1 MAKKKN
7 TKKTKKNN
15 IKKNS
20 LKKNEKIKSEII
32 GIIFIAIG
40 IMLFLSQK
48 YESGVVGNY
57 IKHILTI
64 LTGSAFITLPY
75 IMITL
80 GGFYVLGMINKERK
94 NKSIILFIIFL
105 SYLGLISI
113 LPENLVESFND
124 FKEIIETTGENNNL
138 IFTHGGGVLGGLLSF
153 TISKLFGHM
162 GTIVI
167 LITAVLISI
176 ISVTKKSILNMI
188 KKFFIFVG
196 KVIKSMFKGMTNAA
210 NKRKTTKNEPKKP
223 KKSTKEEERKKEN
236 YPIKNYNESSRN
248 SLDKRKDVLN
258 LSIDKKENVTENK
271 RKDTNKQQ
279 KTKVETEPIIK
290 MDKTKNTKYQLP
302 STDLLTTINNEN
314 KGNEKKEIMEGAE
327 ILIETL
333 KNFGIDCKLIQIN
346 RGPRITR
353 YELQPAPG
361 VKVSKITNLSKDIAL
376 SLAKSDLRIEAPI
389 PGKAAIG
396 IEVPNRNMS
405 NVTLKEI
412 LESDE
417 YENNYY
423 DIPFAIGKDISG
435 QNIISDISSMPHLL
449 IAGATGSGKSVCV
462 NSLILSTLFKLTPDE
477 LKMILIDPKV
487 VELNIYNGIPHLL
500 VPVVTDVNKAA
511 QALNWAVQEM
521 SNRYDLFAKKSVR
534 DIDSYNIK
542 EKDDKLPKILIVI
555 DELADLMAASP
566 KEVEDSITRLAQLAR
581 AAGIHLVIATQRP
594 SVDVI
599 TGTIKANIPT
609 RIAFAV
615 SSYVDSRTILD
626 TSGAEKL
633 LGKGDMLYSP
643 VGYSKFIRVQG
654 SFVSDDDVKKVIEFL
669 KENNSIVNKR
679 EKEENLVEIDLEK
692 EPLSDKYD
700 DYIKDAVELILDE
713 GQASVS
719 LMQRK
724 LSVGYARAA
733 RIIDQLEELGI
744 VEGHVG
750 SKARNIIMNEEEI
763 KNLEIYR

>member
-7 TKKTKKNN
+7 KNKKN
-15 IKKNS
+15 I
-20 LKKNEKIKSEII
+20 KKNEKIKSEII

-48 YESGVVGNY
+48 YESGVIGNY
-57 IKHILTI
+57 IKHILI
-64 LTGSAFITLPY
+64 NLTGSAFITLPY
-75 IMITL
+75 IMIAL
-80 GGFYVLGMINKERK
+80 GGFYLLGMINKERK

-113 LPENLVESFND
+113 IPENLVDNFTD
-124 FKEIIETTGENNNL
+124 IKEIIETIGENNNL
-138 IFTHGGGVLGGLLSF
+138 IFLNGGGIIGGLLSY
-153 TISKLFGHM
+153 TLSKLFGYM

-167 LITAVLISI
+167 LITIVLISI
-176 ISVTKKSILNMI
+176 ISITKKSILNMI
-188 KKFFIFVG
+188 KKFFIFIF
-196 KVIKSMFKGMTNAA
+196 KVVKSMFKGLTNSAK
-210 NKRKTTKNEPKKP
+210 NSKKIEKRKSEKIKKATKNNKD
-223 KKSTKEEERKKEN
+223 TKKEN
-236 YPIKNYNESSRN
+236 YSIKNYNEAKKNTR
-248 SLDKRKDVLN
+248 DKKKDVLN
-258 LSIDKKENVTENK
+258 ITIDKKTNENK
-271 RKDTNKQQ
+271 TYKESNKQQ
-279 KTKVETEPIIK
+279 KIDQVQPMIK
-290 MDKTKNTKYQLP
+290 MKKNKNTKYKLP
-302 STDLLTTINNEN
+302 PTSLLTTLNNDN
-314 KGNEKKEIMEGAE
+314 KGSEKKEIMEGAE
-327 ILIETL
+327 ILIKTL

-389 PGKAAIG
+389 PGKAAVG
-396 IEVPNRNMS
+396 IEVPNKNMS

-412 LESDE
+412 IESDE
-417 YENNYY
+417 YQDNYY
-423 DIPFAIGKDISG
+423 DIPFAIGKDIAG

-462 NSLILSTLFKLTPDE
+462 NSLILSALFKLTSDD

-521 SNRYDLFAKKSVR
+521 SNRYDLFAKRNVR
-534 DIDSYNIK
+534 DIDSYNNK
-542 EKDDKLPKILIVI
+542 EKEDKLPKILIVI

-609 RIAFAV
+609 RIAFSV

-654 SFVSDDDVKKVIEFL
+654 SFVGDEDVKKVIEFL
-669 KENNSIVNKR
+669 KESNSNIENK
-679 EKEENLVEIDLEK
+679 ESKEENLVEIDLEK
-692 EPLSDKYD
+692 EPVDDKYD
-700 DYIKDAVELILDE
+700 DYIKDAVEVILGE
-713 GQASVS
+713 GHASVS

-733 RIIDQLEELGI
+733 RIIDQLEELGV

-750 SKARNIIMNEEEI
+750 SKARNIIMNEGEI
-763 KNLEIYR
+763 KNLEIYH

>member
-1 MAKKKN
+1 LAKKKN
-7 TKKTKKNN
+7 KNKKN
-15 IKKNS
+15 I
-20 LKKNEKIKSEII
+20 KKNEKIKSEII

-48 YESGVVGNY
+48 YESGVIGNY
-57 IKHILTI
+57 IKHILI
-64 LTGSAFITLPY
+64 NLTGSAFITLPY
-75 IMITL
+75 IMIAL
-80 GGFYVLGMINKERK
+80 GGFYLLGMINKERK

-113 LPENLVESFND
+113 IPENLVDNFTD
-124 FKEIIETTGENNNL
+124 IKEIIETIGENNNL
-138 IFTHGGGVLGGLLSF
+138 IFLNGGGIIGGLLSY
-153 TISKLFGHM
+153 TLSKLFGYM

-167 LITAVLISI
+167 LITIVLISI
-176 ISVTKKSILNMI
+176 ISITKKSILNMI
-188 KKFFIFVG
+188 KKFFIFIF
-196 KVIKSMFKGMTNAA
+196 KVVKSMFKGLTNSAK
-210 NKRKTTKNEPKKP
+210 NGKKTEKRKSKKIKKATKNNKD
-223 KKSTKEEERKKEN
+223 TKKEN
-236 YPIKNYNESSRN
+236 YSIKNYNEAKKNTR
-248 SLDKRKDVLN
+248 DKKKDVLN
-258 LSIDKKENVTENK
+258 ISIDKKTNENK
-271 RKDTNKQQ
+271 TYKESNKQQ
-279 KTKVETEPIIK
+279 KIDQVEPMIK
-290 MDKTKNTKYQLP
+290 MKKNKNTKYKLP
-302 STDLLTTINNEN
+302 PTSLLTTLNNDN
-314 KGNEKKEIMEGAE
+314 KGSEKKEIMEGAE
-327 ILIETL
+327 ILIKTL

-389 PGKAAIG
+389 PGKAAVG
-396 IEVPNRNMS
+396 IEVPNKNMS

-412 LESDE
+412 IESDE
-417 YENNYY
+417 YQDNYY
-423 DIPFAIGKDISG
+423 DIPFAIGKDIAG

-462 NSLILSTLFKLTPDE
+462 NSLILSALFKLTSDD

-521 SNRYDLFAKKSVR
+521 SNRYDLFAKRNVR
-534 DIDSYNIK
+534 DIDSYNNK
-542 EKDDKLPKILIVI
+542 EKEDKLPKILIVI

-609 RIAFAV
+609 RIAFSV

-654 SFVSDDDVKKVIEFL
+654 SFVGDEDVKKVIEFL
-669 KENNSIVNKR
+669 KESNSNIENK
-679 EKEENLVEIDLEK
+679 ESKEENLVEIDLEK
-692 EPLSDKYD
+692 EPVDDKYD
-700 DYIKDAVELILDE
+700 DYIKDAVEVILGE
-713 GQASVS
+713 GHASVS

-733 RIIDQLEELGI
+733 RIIDQLEELGV

-750 SKARNIIMNEEEI
+750 SKARNIIMNEGEI
-763 KNLEIYR
+763 KNLEIYH

>member
-1 MAKKKN
+1 MAKKKKTKK
-7 TKKTKKNN
+7 TKKTKKN
-15 IKKNS
+15 ISKND
-20 LKKNEKIKSEII
+20 KIKSEII
-32 GIIFIAIG
+32 GIIFIAVS

-57 IKHILTI
+57 VKHILI
-64 LTGSAFITLPY
+64 NLTGNAFDTLPY
-75 IMITL
+75 IMIAL
-80 GGFYVLGMINKERK
+80 AGFYILGLVNKDRK
-94 NKSIILFIIFL
+94 NKSIILIFIFL
-105 SYLGLISI
+105 SYLGLITL
-113 LPENLVESFND
+113 LPLNLVESFND
-124 FKEIIETTGENNNL
+124 FREIIETTGENTNP
-138 IFTHGGGVLGGLLSF
+138 IYTYGGGILGGLLSF
-153 TISKLFGHM
+153 VLTKLFGYM

-167 LITAVLISI
+167 LFTVILISI
-176 ISVTKKSILNMI
+176 LFITKKSILNMI
-188 KKFFIFVG
+188 KKFFVFVY
-196 KVIKSMFKGMTNAA
+196 KVILSMFNGIKKA
-210 NKRKTTKNEPKKP
+210 TKSS
-223 KKSTKEEERKKEN
+223 KKSNNLNQSKKNKTQTPETLGKKHKEN
-236 YPIKNYNESSRN
+236 YQIKGYDEPA
-248 SLDKRKDVLN
+248 DKDLSKKNDVLN
-258 LSIDKKENVTENK
+258 LSIDKNSKKIEKKTIKKQEI
-271 RKDTNKQQ
+271 KDD
-279 KTKVETEPIIK
+279 VSEPMIK
-290 MDKTKNTKYQLP
+290 MESKKNDKYKLP
-302 STDLLTTINNEN
+302 STSLLTEINNEN
-314 KGNEKKEIMEGAE
+314 KGDEKREIMEGAE

-396 IEVPNRNMS
+396 IEVPNKNMS

-417 YENNYY
+417 YINNYY
-423 DIPFAIGKDISG
+423 DIPFAIGKDIAG
-435 QNIISDISSMPHLL
+435 QNIISDISGMPHLL

-462 NSLILSTLFKLTPDE
+462 NSLILSVLFKLTPDE

-521 SNRYDLFAKKSVR
+521 SNRYDLFAKKNVR
-534 DIDSYNIK
+534 DIDSYNNK

-609 RIAFAV
+609 RIAFSV

-654 SFVSDDDVKKVIEFL
+654 SFVSDDDVKKVIDFL
-669 KENNSIVNKR
+669 KETNSVRK
-679 EKEENLVEIDLEK
+679 EKEEESLVEIDLEK
-692 EPLSDKYD
+692 EPISEKYD
-700 DYIKDAVELILDE
+700 DYIKEAVEVILSE

-733 RIIDQLEELGI
+733 RIIDQLEDLGI

-763 KNLEIYR
+763 KNLEIYNR

>member
-1 MAKKKN
+1 LAKKKKTKK
-7 TKKTKKNN
+7 TKKTKKN
-15 IKKNS
+15 ISKND
-20 LKKNEKIKSEII
+20 KIKSEII
-32 GIIFIAIG
+32 GIIFIAVS

-57 IKHILTI
+57 VKHILI
-64 LTGSAFITLPY
+64 NLTGNAFDTLPY
-75 IMITL
+75 IMIAL
-80 GGFYVLGMINKERK
+80 GGFYILGLVNKDRK
-94 NKSIILFIIFL
+94 NKSIILIFIFL
-105 SYLGLISI
+105 SYLGLITL
-113 LPENLVESFND
+113 LPLNLVESFND
-124 FKEIIETTGENNNL
+124 FREIIDTTGENTNP
-138 IFTHGGGVLGGLLSF
+138 IYTYGGGILGGLLSF
-153 TISKLFGHM
+153 VLTKLFGYM

-167 LITAVLISI
+167 LFTVILISI
-176 ISVTKKSILNMI
+176 ISITKKSILNMI
-188 KKFFIFVG
+188 KKFFVFVY
-196 KVIKSMFKGMTNAA
+196 KVILSMFNGIKKA
-210 NKRKTTKNEPKKP
+210 TKSS
-223 KKSTKEEERKKEN
+223 KKSNNLNQRKKNKKEKPETLGKKQKEN
-236 YPIKNYNESSRN
+236 YQIKGYDEPK
-248 SLDKRKDVLN
+248 DKDLSKKNDVLN
-258 LSIDKKENVTENK
+258 LSIDKNSKKIEKKAIKKQET
-271 RKDTNKQQ
+271 KDD
-279 KTKVETEPIIK
+279 VSEPMIK
-290 MDKTKNTKYQLP
+290 MESKKNDKYKLP
-302 STDLLTTINNEN
+302 STSLLTEINNEN
-314 KGNEKKEIMEGAE
+314 KGDEKREIMEGAE

-396 IEVPNRNMS
+396 IEVPNKNMS

-417 YENNYY
+417 YINNYY
-423 DIPFAIGKDISG
+423 DIPFAIGKDIAG
-435 QNIISDISSMPHLL
+435 QNIISDISGMPHLL

-462 NSLILSTLFKLTPDE
+462 NSLILSVLFKLTPDE

-521 SNRYDLFAKKSVR
+521 SNRYDLFAKKNVR
-534 DIDSYNIK
+534 DIDSYNNK

-609 RIAFAV
+609 RIAFSV

-643 VGYSKFIRVQG
+643 VGYSKFIRIQG
-654 SFVSDDDVKKVIEFL
+654 SFVSDDDVKKVIDFL
-669 KENNSIVNKR
+669 KETNSVRK
-679 EKEENLVEIDLEK
+679 EKEEDSLVEIDLEK
-692 EPLSDKYD
+692 EPISEKYD
-700 DYIKDAVELILDE
+700 DYIKEAVEVILSE

-733 RIIDQLEELGI
+733 RIIDQLEDLGI

-763 KNLEIYR
+763 KNLEIYNK

>member
-1 MAKKKN
+1 LAKKKKTKK
-7 TKKTKKNN
+7 TKKTKKN
-15 IKKNS
+15 ISKND
-20 LKKNEKIKSEII
+20 KIKSEII
-32 GIIFIAIG
+32 GIIFIAVS

-57 IKHILTI
+57 VKHILI
-64 LTGSAFITLPY
+64 NLTGNAFDTLPY
-75 IMITL
+75 IMIAL
-80 GGFYVLGMINKERK
+80 GGFYIFGLVNKDRK
-94 NKSIILFIIFL
+94 NKSIILIFIFL
-105 SYLGLISI
+105 SYLGLITL
-113 LPENLVESFND
+113 LPLNLVESFND
-124 FKEIIETTGENNNL
+124 FREIIETTGENTNP
-138 IFTHGGGVLGGLLSF
+138 IYTYGGGILGGLLSF
-153 TISKLFGHM
+153 VLTKLFGYM

-167 LITAVLISI
+167 LFTVILISI
-176 ISVTKKSILNMI
+176 ISITKKSILNMI
-188 KKFFIFVG
+188 KKFFVFVY
-196 KVIKSMFKGMTNAA
+196 KVILSMFNGIKKA
-210 NKRKTTKNEPKKP
+210 TKSS
-223 KKSTKEEERKKEN
+223 KKSNNLNQRKKNKKEKPETLGKKQKEN
-236 YPIKNYNESSRN
+236 YQIKGYDEPK
-248 SLDKRKDVLN
+248 DKDLSKKNDVLN
-258 LSIDKKENVTENK
+258 LSIDKNSKKIEKKAIKKQET
-271 RKDTNKQQ
+271 KDDIS
-279 KTKVETEPIIK
+279 EPMIK
-290 MDKTKNTKYQLP
+290 MESKKNDKYKLP
-302 STDLLTTINNEN
+302 STSLLTEINNEN
-314 KGNEKKEIMEGAE
+314 KGDEKREIMEGAE

-396 IEVPNRNMS
+396 IEVPNKNMS

-417 YENNYY
+417 YINNYY
-423 DIPFAIGKDISG
+423 DIPFAIGKDIAG
-435 QNIISDISSMPHLL
+435 QNIISDISGMPHLL

-462 NSLILSTLFKLTPDE
+462 NSLILSVLFKLTPDE

-521 SNRYDLFAKKSVR
+521 SNRYDLFAKKNVR
-534 DIDSYNIK
+534 DIDSYNNK

-609 RIAFAV
+609 RIAFSV

-654 SFVSDDDVKKVIEFL
+654 SFVSDDDVKKVIDFL
-669 KENNSIVNKR
+669 KETNSVRK
-679 EKEENLVEIDLEK
+679 EKEEESLVEIDLEK
-692 EPLSDKYD
+692 EPISEKYD
-700 DYIKDAVELILDE
+700 DYIKEAVEVILSE

-733 RIIDQLEELGI
+733 RIIDQLEDLGI

-763 KNLEIYR
+763 KNLEIYN

>member
-1 MAKKKN
+1 LAKKKKTKK
-7 TKKTKKNN
+7 TKKTKKN
-15 IKKNS
+15 ISKND
-20 LKKNEKIKSEII
+20 KIKSEII
-32 GIIFIAIG
+32 GIIFIAVS

-57 IKHILTI
+57 VKHILI
-64 LTGSAFITLPY
+64 NLTGNAFDTLPY
-75 IMITL
+75 IMIAL
-80 GGFYVLGMINKERK
+80 GGFYILGLVNKDRK
-94 NKSIILFIIFL
+94 NKSIILIFIFL
-105 SYLGLISI
+105 SYLGLITL
-113 LPENLVESFND
+113 LPLNLVESFND
-124 FKEIIETTGENNNL
+124 FREIIETTGENTNP
-138 IFTHGGGVLGGLLSF
+138 IYTYGGGILGGLLSF
-153 TISKLFGHM
+153 VLTKLFGYM

-167 LITAVLISI
+167 LFTVILISI
-176 ISVTKKSILNMI
+176 ISITKKSILNMI
-188 KKFFIFVG
+188 KKFFVFVY
-196 KVIKSMFKGMTNAA
+196 KVILSMFNGIKKA
-210 NKRKTTKNEPKKP
+210 TKSS
-223 KKSTKEEERKKEN
+223 KKSNNLNQRKKNKKEKPETLGKKQKEN
-236 YPIKNYNESSRN
+236 YQIKGYDEPK
-248 SLDKRKDVLN
+248 DKDLSKKNDVLN
-258 LSIDKKENVTENK
+258 LSIDKNSKKIEKKAIKKQET
-271 RKDTNKQQ
+271 KDDIS
-279 KTKVETEPIIK
+279 EPMIK
-290 MDKTKNTKYQLP
+290 MESKKNDKYKLP
-302 STDLLTTINNEN
+302 STSLLTEINNEN
-314 KGNEKKEIMEGAE
+314 KGDEKREIMEGAE

-396 IEVPNRNMS
+396 IEVPNKNMS

-417 YENNYY
+417 YINNYY
-423 DIPFAIGKDISG
+423 DIPFAIGKDIAG
-435 QNIISDISSMPHLL
+435 QNIISDISGMPHLL

-462 NSLILSTLFKLTPDE
+462 NSLILSVLFKLTPDE

-521 SNRYDLFAKKSVR
+521 SNRYDLFAKKNVR
-534 DIDSYNIK
+534 DIDSYNNK

-609 RIAFAV
+609 RIAFSV

-643 VGYSKFIRVQG
+643 VGYSKFIRIQG
-654 SFVSDDDVKKVIEFL
+654 SFVSDDDVKKVIDFL
-669 KENNSIVNKR
+669 KETNSVRK
-679 EKEENLVEIDLEK
+679 EKEEDSLVEIDLEK
-692 EPLSDKYD
+692 EPISEKYD
-700 DYIKDAVELILDE
+700 DYIKEAVEVILSE

-733 RIIDQLEELGI
+733 RIIDQLEDLGI

-763 KNLEIYR
+763 KNLEIYN

>member
-1 MAKKKN
+1 MAKKKKTKK
-7 TKKTKKNN
+7 TKKTKKN
-15 IKKNS
+15 ISKND
-20 LKKNEKIKSEII
+20 KIKSEII
-32 GIIFIAIG
+32 GIIFIAVS

-57 IKHILTI
+57 VKHILI
-64 LTGSAFITLPY
+64 NLTGNAFDTLPY
-75 IMITL
+75 IMIAL
-80 GGFYVLGMINKERK
+80 GGFYIFGLVNKDRK
-94 NKSIILFIIFL
+94 NKSIILIFIFL
-105 SYLGLISI
+105 SYLGLITL
-113 LPENLVESFND
+113 LPLNLVESFND
-124 FKEIIETTGENNNL
+124 FREIIETTGENTNP
-138 IFTHGGGVLGGLLSF
+138 IYTYGGGILGGLLSF
-153 TISKLFGHM
+153 VLTKLFGYM

-167 LITAVLISI
+167 LFTVILISI
-176 ISVTKKSILNMI
+176 ISITKKSILNMI
-188 KKFFIFVG
+188 KKFFVFVY
-196 KVIKSMFKGMTNAA
+196 KVILSMFNGIKKA
-210 NKRKTTKNEPKKP
+210 TKSS
-223 KKSTKEEERKKEN
+223 KKSNNLNQRKKNKKEKPETLGKKQKEN
-236 YPIKNYNESSRN
+236 YQIKGYDEPK
-248 SLDKRKDVLN
+248 DKDLSKKNDVLN
-258 LSIDKKENVTENK
+258 LSIDKNSKKIEKKAIKKQET
-271 RKDTNKQQ
+271 KDDIS
-279 KTKVETEPIIK
+279 EPMIK
-290 MDKTKNTKYQLP
+290 MESKKNDKYKLP
-302 STDLLTTINNEN
+302 STSLLTEINNEN
-314 KGNEKKEIMEGAE
+314 KGDEKREIMEGAE

-396 IEVPNRNMS
+396 IEVPNKNMS

-417 YENNYY
+417 YINNYY
-423 DIPFAIGKDISG
+423 DIPFAIGKDIAG
-435 QNIISDISSMPHLL
+435 QNIISDISGMPHLL

-462 NSLILSTLFKLTPDE
+462 NSLILSVLFKLTPDE

-521 SNRYDLFAKKSVR
+521 SNRYDLFAKKNVR
-534 DIDSYNIK
+534 DIDSYNNK

-609 RIAFAV
+609 RIAFSV

-643 VGYSKFIRVQG
+643 VGYSKFIRIQG
-654 SFVSDDDVKKVIEFL
+654 SFVSDDDVKKVIDFL
-669 KENNSIVNKR
+669 KETNSVRK
-679 EKEENLVEIDLEK
+679 EKEEDSLVEIDLEK
-692 EPLSDKYD
+692 EPISEKYD
-700 DYIKDAVELILDE
+700 DYIKEAVEVILSE

-733 RIIDQLEELGI
+733 RIIDQLEDLGI

-763 KNLEIYR
+763 KNLEIYNK

>member
-1 MAKKKN
+1 LAKKKKTKK
-7 TKKTKKNN
+7 TKKTKKN
-15 IKKNS
+15 ISKND
-20 LKKNEKIKSEII
+20 KIKSEII
-32 GIIFIAIG
+32 GIIFIAVS

-57 IKHILTI
+57 VKHILI
-64 LTGSAFITLPY
+64 NLTGNAFDTLPY
-75 IMITL
+75 IMIAL
-80 GGFYVLGMINKERK
+80 GGFYILGLVNKDRK
-94 NKSIILFIIFL
+94 NKSIILIFIFL
-105 SYLGLISI
+105 SYLGLITL
-113 LPENLVESFND
+113 LPLNLVESFND
-124 FKEIIETTGENNNL
+124 FREIIETTGENTNP
-138 IFTHGGGVLGGLLSF
+138 IYTYGGGILGGLLSF
-153 TISKLFGHM
+153 VLTKLFGYM

-167 LITAVLISI
+167 LFTVILISI
-176 ISVTKKSILNMI
+176 ISITKKSILNMI
-188 KKFFIFVG
+188 KKFFVFVY
-196 KVIKSMFKGMTNAA
+196 KVILSMFNGIKKA
-210 NKRKTTKNEPKKP
+210 TKSS
-223 KKSTKEEERKKEN
+223 KKSNNLNQRKKNKKEKPETLGKKQKEN
-236 YPIKNYNESSRN
+236 YQIKGYDEPK
-248 SLDKRKDVLN
+248 DKDLSKKNDVLN
-258 LSIDKKENVTENK
+258 LSIDKNSKKIEKKAIKKQET
-271 RKDTNKQQ
+271 KDDIS
-279 KTKVETEPIIK
+279 EPMIK
-290 MDKTKNTKYQLP
+290 MESKKNDKYKLP
-302 STDLLTTINNEN
+302 STSLLTEINNEN
-314 KGNEKKEIMEGAE
+314 KGDEKREIMEGAE

-396 IEVPNRNMS
+396 IEVPNKNMS

-417 YENNYY
+417 YINNYY
-423 DIPFAIGKDISG
+423 DIPFAIGKDIAG
-435 QNIISDISSMPHLL
+435 QNIISDISGMPHLL

-462 NSLILSTLFKLTPDE
+462 NSLILSVLFKLTPDE

-521 SNRYDLFAKKSVR
+521 SNRYDLFAKKNVR
-534 DIDSYNIK
+534 DIDSYNTK
-542 EKDDKLPKILIVI
+542 EKDDRLPKILIVI

-609 RIAFAV
+609 RIAFSV

-654 SFVSDDDVKKVIEFL
+654 SFVSDDDVKKVIDFL
-669 KENNSIVNKR
+669 KETNSVRK
-679 EKEENLVEIDLEK
+679 EKEEESLVEIDLEK
-692 EPLSDKYD
+692 EPISEKYD
-700 DYIKDAVELILDE
+700 DYIKEAVEVILSE

-733 RIIDQLEELGI
+733 RIIDQLEDLGI

-763 KNLEIYR
+763 KNLEIYN

>member
-1 MAKKKN
+1 
-7 TKKTKKNN
+7 
-15 IKKNS
+15 
-20 LKKNEKIKSEII
+20 
-32 GIIFIAIG
+32 
-40 IMLFLSQK
+40 MLFLSQK
-48 YESGVVGNY
+48 YESGVIGNY
-57 IKHILTI
+57 IKHILI
-64 LTGSAFITLPY
+64 NLTGSAFITLPY
-75 IMITL
+75 IMIAL
-80 GGFYVLGMINKERK
+80 GGFYLLGMINKERK

-113 LPENLVESFND
+113 IPENLVDNFTD
-124 FKEIIETTGENNNL
+124 IKEIIETIGENNNL
-138 IFTHGGGVLGGLLSF
+138 IFLNGGGIIGGLLSY
-153 TISKLFGHM
+153 TLSKLFGYM

-167 LITAVLISI
+167 LITIVLISI
-176 ISVTKKSILNMI
+176 ISITKKSILNMI
-188 KKFFIFVG
+188 KKFFIFIF
-196 KVIKSMFKGMTNAA
+196 KVVKSMFKGLTNSAKNSKKIEKKTNE
-210 NKRKTTKNEPKKP
+210 NKTY
-223 KKSTKEEERKKEN
+223 KEN
-236 YPIKNYNESSRN
+236 
-248 SLDKRKDVLN
+248 
-258 LSIDKKENVTENK
+258 
-271 RKDTNKQQ
+271 NKQQ
-279 KTKVETEPIIK
+279 KIDKVEPMIK
-290 MDKTKNTKYQLP
+290 MKKNKNTKYKLP
-302 STDLLTTINNEN
+302 PTSLLTTLNNDN
-314 KGNEKKEIMEGAE
+314 KGSEKKEIMEGAE
-327 ILIETL
+327 ILIKTL

-389 PGKAAIG
+389 PGKAAVG
-396 IEVPNRNMS
+396 IEVPNKNMS

-412 LESDE
+412 IESDE
-417 YENNYY
+417 YQDNYY
-423 DIPFAIGKDISG
+423 DIPFAIGKDIAG

-462 NSLILSTLFKLTPDE
+462 NSLILSALFKLTSDD

-521 SNRYDLFAKKSVR
+521 SNRYDLFAKRNVR
-534 DIDSYNIK
+534 DIDSYNNK
-542 EKDDKLPKILIVI
+542 EKEDKLPKILIVI

-609 RIAFAV
+609 RIAFSV

-654 SFVSDDDVKKVIEFL
+654 SFVGDEDVKKVIEFL
-669 KENNSIVNKR
+669 KESNSNIENK
-679 EKEENLVEIDLEK
+679 ESKEENLVEIDLEK
-692 EPLSDKYD
+692 EPVDDKYD
-700 DYIKDAVELILDE
+700 DYIKDAVEVILGE
-713 GQASVS
+713 GHASVS

-733 RIIDQLEELGI
+733 RIIDQLEELGV

-750 SKARNIIMNEEEI
+750 SKARNIIMNEGEI
-763 KNLEIYR
+763 KNLEIYH

>member
-1 MAKKKN
+1 MAKKKKTKK
-7 TKKTKKNN
+7 TKKTKKN
-15 IKKNS
+15 ISKND
-20 LKKNEKIKSEII
+20 KIKSEII
-32 GIIFIAIG
+32 GIIFIAVS

-57 IKHILTI
+57 VKHILI
-64 LTGSAFITLPY
+64 NLTGNAFDTLPY
-75 IMITL
+75 IMIAL
-80 GGFYVLGMINKERK
+80 GGFYIFGLVNKDRK
-94 NKSIILFIIFL
+94 NKSIILIFIFL
-105 SYLGLISI
+105 SYLGLITL
-113 LPENLVESFND
+113 LPLNLVESFND
-124 FKEIIETTGENNNL
+124 FREIIETTGENTNP
-138 IFTHGGGVLGGLLSF
+138 IYTYGGGILGGLLSF
-153 TISKLFGHM
+153 VLTKLFGYM

-167 LITAVLISI
+167 LFTVILISI
-176 ISVTKKSILNMI
+176 ISITKKSILNMI
-188 KKFFIFVG
+188 KKFFVFVY
-196 KVIKSMFKGMTNAA
+196 KVILSMFNGIKKA
-210 NKRKTTKNEPKKP
+210 TKSS
-223 KKSTKEEERKKEN
+223 KKSNNLNQRKKNKKEKPETLGKKQKEN
-236 YPIKNYNESSRN
+236 YQIKGYDEPK
-248 SLDKRKDVLN
+248 DKDLSKKNDVLN
-258 LSIDKKENVTENK
+258 LSIDKNSKKIEKKAIKKQET
-271 RKDTNKQQ
+271 KDDIS
-279 KTKVETEPIIK
+279 EPMIK
-290 MDKTKNTKYQLP
+290 MESKKNDKYKLP
-302 STDLLTTINNEN
+302 STSLLTEINNEN
-314 KGNEKKEIMEGAE
+314 KGDEKREIMEGAE

-396 IEVPNRNMS
+396 IEVPNKNMS

-417 YENNYY
+417 YINNYY
-423 DIPFAIGKDISG
+423 DIPFAIGKDIAG
-435 QNIISDISSMPHLL
+435 QNIISDISGMPHLL

-462 NSLILSTLFKLTPDE
+462 NSLILSVLFKLTPDE

-521 SNRYDLFAKKSVR
+521 SNRYDLFAKKNVR
-534 DIDSYNIK
+534 DIDSYNTK
-542 EKDDKLPKILIVI
+542 EKDDRLPKILIVI

-609 RIAFAV
+609 RIAFSV

-654 SFVSDDDVKKVIEFL
+654 SFVSDDDVKKVIDFL
-669 KENNSIVNKR
+669 KETNSVRK
-679 EKEENLVEIDLEK
+679 EKEEESLVEIDLEK
-692 EPLSDKYD
+692 EPISEKYD
-700 DYIKDAVELILDE
+700 DYIKEAVEVILSE

-733 RIIDQLEELGI
+733 RIIDQLEDLGI

-763 KNLEIYR
+763 KNLEIYN

>member
-7 TKKTKKNN
+7 TKKKKIIN
-15 IKKNS
+15 
-20 LKKNEKIKSEII
+20 NEKIKSEII
-32 GIIFIAIG
+32 GIIFIAVG

-48 YESGVVGNY
+48 YESGVLGNY
-57 IKHILTI
+57 IKHILI
-64 LTGSAFITLPY
+64 NLTGSAFITLPY
-75 IMITL
+75 IMIAL
-80 GGFYVLGMINKERK
+80 GGFYVLNMINKERK

-113 LPENLVESFND
+113 IPENLVDNFTGL
-124 FKEIIETTGENNNL
+124 KKIIETIGEDNNS
-138 IFTHGGGVLGGLLSF
+138 IFINGGGIIGSLLSY
-153 TISKLFGHM
+153 TISKLFGYM

-167 LITAVLISI
+167 LITIVLISI
-176 ISVTKKSILNMI
+176 ISITKKSILNMI
-188 KKFFIFVG
+188 KKFFIFVY
-196 KVIKSMFKGMTNAA
+196 KVIKSMFKGITNTGK
-210 NKRKTTKNEPKKP
+210 NNKKIKKRKSKKI
-223 KKSTKEEERKKEN
+223 KKSAKNKEDIKKEN
-236 YPIKNYNESSRN
+236 YPIKNYNESKKNTRDN
-248 SLDKRKDVLN
+248 KKDVLN
-258 LSIDKKENVTENK
+258 ISIDKRTNENK
-271 RKDTNKQQ
+271 INKDKNQQQ
-279 KTKVETEPIIK
+279 KIEEAEPMIK
-290 MDKTKNTKYQLP
+290 MKKTKNTKYKLP
-302 STDLLTTINNEN
+302 PTSLLTTINNDN
-314 KGNEKKEIMEGAE
+314 KGSEKKEIMEGAE
-327 ILIETL
+327 ILIKTL

-389 PGKAAIG
+389 PGKAAVG
-396 IEVPNRNMS
+396 IEVPNKNMS
-405 NVTLKEI
+405 NVTLKGI
-412 LESDE
+412 IESDE
-417 YENNYY
+417 YQDNYY
-423 DIPFAIGKDISG
+423 DIPFAIGKDIAG

-462 NSLILSTLFKLTPDE
+462 NSLILSALFKLTSDD

-521 SNRYDLFAKKSVR
+521 SNRYDLFAKRNVR
-534 DIDSYNIK
+534 DIDSYNNK
-542 EKDDKLPKILIVI
+542 EKEDKLPKILIVI

-609 RIAFAV
+609 RIAFSV

-643 VGYSKFIRVQG
+643 VGYSKFIRIQG
-654 SFVSDDDVKKVIEFL
+654 SFVGDEDVKKVIEFL
-669 KENNSIVNKR
+669 KENKSNIENK
-679 EKEENLVEIDLEK
+679 ETKEENIVKIDLEK
-692 EPLSDKYD
+692 ESVCNKYD
-700 DYIKDAVELILDE
+700 DYIKDAVEVILEE

-733 RIIDQLEELGI
+733 RIIDQLEELGV

-750 SKARNIIMNEEEI
+750 SKARNIIMNEGEI

>member
-1 MAKKKN
+1 MAKKKKTKK
-7 TKKTKKNN
+7 TKKTKKN
-15 IKKNS
+15 ISKND
-20 LKKNEKIKSEII
+20 KIKSEII
-32 GIIFIAIG
+32 GIIFIAVS

-57 IKHILTI
+57 VKHILI
-64 LTGSAFITLPY
+64 NLTGNAFDTLPY
-75 IMITL
+75 IMIAL
-80 GGFYVLGMINKERK
+80 GGFYIFGLVNKDRK
-94 NKSIILFIIFL
+94 NKSIILIFIFL
-105 SYLGLISI
+105 SYLGLITL
-113 LPENLVESFND
+113 LPLNLVESFND
-124 FKEIIETTGENNNL
+124 FREIIETTGENTNP
-138 IFTHGGGVLGGLLSF
+138 IYTYGGGILGGLLSF
-153 TISKLFGHM
+153 VLTKLFGYM

-167 LITAVLISI
+167 LFTVILISI
-176 ISVTKKSILNMI
+176 ISITKKSILNMI
-188 KKFFIFVG
+188 KKFFVFVY
-196 KVIKSMFKGMTNAA
+196 KVILSMFNGIKKA
-210 NKRKTTKNEPKKP
+210 TKSS
-223 KKSTKEEERKKEN
+223 KKSNNLNQRKKNKKEKPETLGKKQKEN
-236 YPIKNYNESSRN
+236 YQIKGYDEPK
-248 SLDKRKDVLN
+248 DKDLSKKNDVLN
-258 LSIDKKENVTENK
+258 LSIDKNSKKIEKKAIKKQET
-271 RKDTNKQQ
+271 KDDIS
-279 KTKVETEPIIK
+279 EPMIK
-290 MDKTKNTKYQLP
+290 MESKKNDKYKLP
-302 STDLLTTINNEN
+302 STSLLTEINNEN
-314 KGNEKKEIMEGAE
+314 KGDEKREIMEGAE

-396 IEVPNRNMS
+396 IEVPNKNMS

-417 YENNYY
+417 YINNYY
-423 DIPFAIGKDISG
+423 DIPFAIGKDIAG
-435 QNIISDISSMPHLL
+435 QNIISDISGMPHLL

-462 NSLILSTLFKLTPDE
+462 NSLILSVLFKLTPDE

-521 SNRYDLFAKKSVR
+521 SNRYDLFAKKNVR
-534 DIDSYNIK
+534 DIDSYNNK
-542 EKDDKLPKILIVI
+542 EKDDRLPKILIVI

-609 RIAFAV
+609 RIAFSV

-654 SFVSDDDVKKVIEFL
+654 SFVSDDDVKKVIDFL
-669 KENNSIVNKR
+669 KETNSVRK
-679 EKEENLVEIDLEK
+679 EKEEESLVEIDLEK
-692 EPLSDKYD
+692 EPISEKYD
-700 DYIKDAVELILDE
+700 DYIKEAVEVILSE

-733 RIIDQLEELGI
+733 RIIDQLEDLGI

-763 KNLEIYR
+763 KNLEIYN

>member
-1 MAKKKN
+1 LAKKKKTKK
-7 TKKTKKNN
+7 TKKTKKN
-15 IKKNS
+15 ISKND
-20 LKKNEKIKSEII
+20 KIKSEII
-32 GIIFIAIG
+32 GIIFIAVS

-57 IKHILTI
+57 VKHILI
-64 LTGSAFITLPY
+64 NLTGNAFDTLPY
-75 IMITL
+75 IMIAL
-80 GGFYVLGMINKERK
+80 GGFYILGLVNKDRK
-94 NKSIILFIIFL
+94 NKSIILIFIFL
-105 SYLGLISI
+105 SYLGLITL
-113 LPENLVESFND
+113 LPLNLVESFND
-124 FKEIIETTGENNNL
+124 FREIIETTGENTNP
-138 IFTHGGGVLGGLLSF
+138 IYTYGGGILGGLLSF
-153 TISKLFGHM
+153 VLTKLFGYM

-167 LITAVLISI
+167 LFTVILISI
-176 ISVTKKSILNMI
+176 ISITKKSILNMI
-188 KKFFIFVG
+188 KKFFVFVY
-196 KVIKSMFKGMTNAA
+196 KVILSMFNGIKKA
-210 NKRKTTKNEPKKP
+210 TKSS
-223 KKSTKEEERKKEN
+223 KKSNNLNQRKKNKKEKPETLGKKQKEN
-236 YPIKNYNESSRN
+236 YQIKGYDEPK
-248 SLDKRKDVLN
+248 DKDLSKKNDVLN
-258 LSIDKKENVTENK
+258 LSIDKNSKKIEKKAIKKQET
-271 RKDTNKQQ
+271 KDDIS
-279 KTKVETEPIIK
+279 EPMIK
-290 MDKTKNTKYQLP
+290 MESKKNDKYKLP
-302 STDLLTTINNEN
+302 STSLLTEINNEN
-314 KGNEKKEIMEGAE
+314 KGDEKREIMEGAE

-396 IEVPNRNMS
+396 IEVPNKNMS

-417 YENNYY
+417 YINNYY
-423 DIPFAIGKDISG
+423 DIPFAIGKDIAG
-435 QNIISDISSMPHLL
+435 QNIISDISGMPHLL

-462 NSLILSTLFKLTPDE
+462 NSLILSVLFKLTPDE

-521 SNRYDLFAKKSVR
+521 SNRYDLFAKKNVR
-534 DIDSYNIK
+534 DIDSYNNK

-609 RIAFAV
+609 RIAFSV

-643 VGYSKFIRVQG
+643 VGYSKFIRIQG
-654 SFVSDDDVKKVIEFL
+654 SFVSDDDVKKVIDFL
-669 KENNSIVNKR
+669 KETNSVRK
-679 EKEENLVEIDLEK
+679 EKEEDSLVEIDLEK
-692 EPLSDKYD
+692 EPISEKYD
-700 DYIKDAVELILDE
+700 DYIKEAVEVILSE

-733 RIIDQLEELGI
+733 RIIDQLEDLGI

-763 KNLEIYR
+763 KNLEIYNK

>member
-1 MAKKKN
+1 LAKKKN
-7 TKKTKKNN
+7 TNKKN
-15 IKKNS
+15 I
-20 LKKNEKIKSEII
+20 KKNEKIKSEII

-40 IMLFLSQK
+40 TMLFLSQK

-57 IKHILTI
+57 IKHILI
-64 LTGSAFITLPY
+64 NLTGNAFNTLPY
-75 IMITL
+75 IMIAL
-80 GGFYVLGMINKERK
+80 GGFYLLGMINKERK

-113 LPENLVESFND
+113 LPKNLVENFND
-124 FKEIIETTGENNNL
+124 FKQILETTGENTNV
-138 IFTHGGGVLGGLLSF
+138 IFTDGGGILGGLLSY
-153 TISKLFGHM
+153 ILSKLFGHM

-167 LITAVLISI
+167 LITIVIISI

-188 KKFFIFVG
+188 KNFFIFVY
-196 KVIKSMFKGMTNAA
+196 KVIKSMFKGIRKAA
-210 NKRKTTKNEPKKP
+210 KQKESSGKSKSKKTKKNINKKDNKNEK
-223 KKSTKEEERKKEN
+223 
-236 YPIKNYNESSRN
+236 YPIKNYNEPINENR
-248 SLDKRKDVLN
+248 DKKRDVLN
-258 LSIDKKENVTENK
+258 LSVDKKEKEKLKTETKKEKKSNVES
-271 RKDTNKQQ
+271 
-279 KTKVETEPIIK
+279 EPIIK
-290 MDKTKNTKYQLP
+290 MEKTKKTKYRLP
-302 STDLLTTINNEN
+302 STNLLTTLNNDN

-389 PGKAAIG
+389 PGKAAVG
-396 IEVPNRNMS
+396 IEVPNKNMS

-423 DIPFAIGKDISG
+423 DIPFAIGKDIAG
-435 QNIISDISSMPHLL
+435 QNIISDISGMPHLL

-462 NSLILSTLFKLTPDE
+462 NSLILSVLFKLTPDD

-500 VPVVTDVNKAA
+500 VPVVTDVSKAA

-521 SNRYDLFAKKSVR
+521 SNRYDLFAKKNVR
-534 DIDSYNIK
+534 DIDSYNNK
-542 EKDDKLPKILIVI
+542 EQEDKLPKILIVI

-609 RIAFAV
+609 RIAFSV

-654 SFVSDDDVKKVIEFL
+654 SFVSDEDVKKVIEFL
-669 KENNSIVNKR
+669 KENNNIENN
-679 EKEENLVEIDLEK
+679 EDEESLIEIDLEK
-692 EPLSDKYD
+692 EPVNEKYD

-744 VEGHVG
+744 IEGHVG
-750 SKARNIIMNEEEI
+750 SKARNIIMNEKEI
-763 KNLEIYR
+763 KNLEIYK

>member
-1 MAKKKN
+1 LAKKKKTKK
-7 TKKTKKNN
+7 TKKTKKN
-15 IKKNS
+15 ISKND
-20 LKKNEKIKSEII
+20 KIKSEII
-32 GIIFIAIG
+32 GIIFIAVS

-57 IKHILTI
+57 VKHILI
-64 LTGSAFITLPY
+64 NLTGNAFDTLPY
-75 IMITL
+75 IMIAL
-80 GGFYVLGMINKERK
+80 GGFYILGLVNKDRK
-94 NKSIILFIIFL
+94 NKSIILIFIFL
-105 SYLGLISI
+105 SYLGLITL
-113 LPENLVESFND
+113 LPLNLVESFND
-124 FKEIIETTGENNNL
+124 FREIIETTGENTNP
-138 IFTHGGGVLGGLLSF
+138 IYTYGGGILGGLLSF
-153 TISKLFGHM
+153 VLTKLFGYM

-167 LITAVLISI
+167 LFTVILISI
-176 ISVTKKSILNMI
+176 ISITKKSILNMI
-188 KKFFIFVG
+188 KKFFVFVY
-196 KVIKSMFKGMTNAA
+196 KVILSMFNGIKKA
-210 NKRKTTKNEPKKP
+210 TKSS
-223 KKSTKEEERKKEN
+223 KKSNNLNQRKKNKKEKPETLGKKQKEN
-236 YPIKNYNESSRN
+236 YQIKGYDEPK
-248 SLDKRKDVLN
+248 DKDLSKKNDVLN
-258 LSIDKKENVTENK
+258 LSIDKNSKKIEKKAIKKQET
-271 RKDTNKQQ
+271 KDDIS
-279 KTKVETEPIIK
+279 EPMIK
-290 MDKTKNTKYQLP
+290 MESKKNDKYKLP
-302 STDLLTTINNEN
+302 STSLLTEINNEN
-314 KGNEKKEIMEGAE
+314 KGDEKREIMEGAE

-396 IEVPNRNMS
+396 IEVPNKNMS

-417 YENNYY
+417 YINNYY
-423 DIPFAIGKDISG
+423 DIPFAIGKDIAG
-435 QNIISDISSMPHLL
+435 QNIISDISGMPHLL

-462 NSLILSTLFKLTPDE
+462 NSLILSVLFKLTPDE

-521 SNRYDLFAKKSVR
+521 SNRYDLFAKKNVR
-534 DIDSYNIK
+534 DIDSYNTK
-542 EKDDKLPKILIVI
+542 EKDDRLPKILIVI

-609 RIAFAV
+609 RIAFSV

-643 VGYSKFIRVQG
+643 VGYSKFIRIQG
-654 SFVSDDDVKKVIEFL
+654 SFVSDDDVKKVIDFL
-669 KENNSIVNKR
+669 KETNSVRK
-679 EKEENLVEIDLEK
+679 EKEEDSLVEIDLEK
-692 EPLSDKYD
+692 EPISEKYD
-700 DYIKDAVELILDE
+700 DYIKEAVEVILSE

-733 RIIDQLEELGI
+733 RIIDQLEDLGI

-763 KNLEIYR
+763 KNLEIYNK